1 MSKHFF
7 SRLSR
12 LAVPAAIISLSFL
25 VPLLAWAQQ
34 VTLSWDPNTEA
45 DLAGYKVH
53 YGTVSGS
60 YTNSI
65 DVHQV
70 TAYSVVGLNVGQT
83 YYFSASAYNASGASS
98 GYSNEVTYAIPAAN
112 GAPTA
117 PAVPNG
123 PAAAMVGSSA
133 AFTTSA
139 SDPNGDTIEYLY
151 DWGNGASSGWGAA
164 ARSYA
169 WTAPGAYVVKV
180 QARDSKSAVS
190 AWSGGKAVTVSQNQ
204 APTASAGASQT
215 VNAGTAVVLT
225 GAASDPEGGIAG
237 YLWRQTGGTTV
248 TLSNAQTRQA
258 SFTAPAIATGTAVL
272 TFELKA
278 IDAGGLSATSNC
290 SVTVLSADIDGDG
303 VANAQDAFA
312 TNAAEWRDSDGDGI
326 GDNADPDDNNNG
338 IADADENP
346 NAPAA
351 PVLISPVAEV
361 VVDPMTVL
369 KAGAFRSPVAGVTH
383 VRSRWQI
390 YREDD
395 DACVLDVTSKYAK
408 TSLNVPKFVLDE
420 ATQYFWRVQYIDSK
434 SLASPWSEYGYFATE
449 NTGRDA
455 NLNGVP
461 DAQEVGSTVD
471 LDKDGVKDVVQPKM
485 KAVKVAGTSAMI
497 GVSIK
502 GAANA
507 IKIESIE
514 SENTTLSGA
523 YGAGKPKRMPFG
535 LVNFKIA
542 VAHPGDTVA
551 VKLYFSE
558 PAPFLSKWYK
568 YDGVAGAWYDFS
580 NYAKF
585 SYDRRSLTLTLRDGG
600 PGDADGIA
608 NGVIVDPAGIGVGG
622 MKKAV
627 EKRRLKP

>member
-1 MSKHFF
+1 MTMSKHFF

-12 LAVPAAIISLSFL
+12 IAVPAAIISLSFL
-25 VPLLAWAQQ
+25 MPLLAWAQQ
-34 VTLSWDPNTEA
+34 VTLSWDPNAEA

-60 YTNSI
+60 YTSSI
-65 DVHQV
+65 DVHKV
-70 TAYSVVGLNVGQT
+70 TTYSVAGLNVGQT

-123 PAAAMVGSSA
+123 PAAAMVGA
-133 AFTTSA
+133 TATFTTSA
-139 SDPNGDTIEYLY
+139 TDPNGDTIEFCYN
-151 DWGNGASSGWGAA
+151 WGNGVTAWGAA
-164 ARSYA
+164 TQSYA
-169 WTAPGAYVVKV
+169 WPTAGTYIVTVL
-180 QARDSKSAVS
+180 ARDSKGAAS

-204 APTASAGASQT
+204 VPAASAGAGQT
-215 VNAGTAVVLT
+215 VNAGSAVVLT
-225 GAASDPEGGIAG
+225 GSASDPEGAIAG

-248 TLSNAQTRQA
+248 TLNNAQTAQA
-258 SFTAPAIATGTAVL
+258 SFTAPAIATGTTVL
-272 TFELKA
+272 TFEFKA
-278 IDAGGLSATSNC
+278 TDAGGLSAISTN
-290 SVTVLSADIDGDG
+290 SVTVLSPDIDGDG
-303 VANAQDAFA
+303 VANTQDAFA

-338 IADADENP
+338 ILDADENP
-346 NAPAA
+346 NAPGV
-351 PVLISPVAEV
+351 PVLISPVAEA
-361 VVDPMTVL
+361 VVDPVATL

-383 VRSRWQI
+383 AKSRWQI
-390 YREDD
+390 FREDD
-395 DACVLDVTSKYAK
+395 DACVFDVTSKYAK

-455 NLNGVP
+455 NLNGIP
-461 DAQEVGSTVD
+461 DAQQVGATVD
-471 LDKDGVKDVVQPKM
+471 LDKDGVKDVAQTGM
-485 KAVKVAGTSAMI
+485 KAVKVEGTPAMI

-535 LVNFKIA
+535 LINFKIA

-551 VKLYFSE
+551 VKIYFSE
-558 PAPFLSKWYK
+558 PAPLFSKWYK
-568 YDGVAGAWYDFS
+568 YDGVSGAWYDFS
-580 NYAKF
+580 SYAKF

-622 MKKAV
+622 KKKAA
-627 EKRRLKP
+627 KAPRR

>member
-1 MSKHFF
+1 M
-7 SRLSR
+7 
-12 LAVPAAIISLSFL
+12 SFL
-25 VPLLAWAQQ
+25 IPLLAWAQQ

-65 DVHQV
+65 DVHKV
-70 TAYSVVGLNVGQT
+70 TTYSVAGLNVGQT

-139 SDPNGDTIEYLY
+139 TDPNGDTIDYLY
-151 DWGNGASSGWGAA
+151 DWGNGANSGWGVA

-169 WTAPGAYVVKV
+169 WPVPGSYVVKV
-180 QARDSKSAVS
+180 QARDSKGAAS

-215 VNAGTAVVLT
+215 VNAGAAVVLA
-225 GAASDPEGGIAG
+225 GAASDPEGAIAG

-303 VANAQDAFA
+303 VANTQDAFA

-338 IADADENP
+338 IADGDENP

-361 VVDPMTVL
+361 VVDPMATL

-383 VRSRWQI
+383 VRSRWQV

-395 DACVLDVTSKYAK
+395 DACVFDVTSKYAK
-408 TSLNVPKFVLDE
+408 TGLNVPKFVLDE

-434 SLASPWSEYGYFATE
+434 SLASPWSEYGYFSTE

-502 GAANA
+502 GAATA
-507 IKIESIE
+507 IKIESVE

-523 YGAGKPKRMPFG
+523 YGAGKPRRMPFG

-622 MKKAV
+622 MKKAA
-627 EKRRLKP
+627 KAPQR

>member
-1 MSKHFF
+1 MSECLLSRF
-7 SRLSR
+7 SRI
-12 LAVPAAIISLSFL
+12 AIPATAIILSFL
-25 VPLLAWAQQ
+25 MPLLAWAQQ

-45 DLAGYKVH
+45 DLAGYTVH
-53 YGTVSGS
+53 YGTVSRS
-60 YTNSI
+60 YTASV
-65 DVHQV
+65 DVHNA
-70 TAYSVVGLNVGQT
+70 TTCTLAGLSAGQT

-112 GAPTA
+112 GAPTT

-123 PAAAMVGSSA
+123 PAAAMVGATA

-139 SDPNGDTIEYLY
+139 NDPNGDAVEYFY
-151 DWGNGASSGWGAA
+151 DWGNGANSGWGAP

-169 WTAPGAYVVKV
+169 WPAPGSYVVKV
-180 QARDSKSAVS
+180 QARDSKSALS
-190 AWSGGKAVTVSQNQ
+190 AWSGGKAVAVSQNQ
-204 APTASAGASQT
+204 PPAASAGASQT
-215 VNAGTAVVLT
+215 VNAGAAVVLT
-225 GAASDPEGGIAG
+225 GTASDPEGAIAG
-237 YLWRQTGGTTV
+237 HLWRQTGGTTV
-248 TLSNAQTRQA
+248 TLGNAQTAQA

-272 TFELKA
+272 TFEFKA
-278 IDAGGLSATSNC
+278 TDTGGLSASGTC
-290 SVTVLSADIDGDG
+290 SVTVVAPDIDGDG

-312 TNAAEWRDSDGDGI
+312 ANPAEWRDSDGDGI

-338 IADADENP
+338 IADGDENP

-351 PVLISPVAEV
+351 PVLVSPVAEA
-361 VVDPMTVL
+361 VVDPVTAL

-390 YREDD
+390 FREDD
-395 DACVLDVTSKYAK
+395 DACVFDVTSKYAK

-434 SLASPWSEYGYFATE
+434 SLASPWSEYGYFSTE

-461 DAQEVGSTVD
+461 DLQEVAATVD
-471 LDKDGVKDVVQPKM
+471 LDKDGVKDVVQAGM
-485 KAVKVAGTSAMI
+485 KAVKVAGSSAMI

-507 IKIESIE
+507 IKVESIE
-514 SENTTLSGA
+514 SENTTLAGA
-523 YGAGKPKRMPFG
+523 YGAGKPRRMPFG

-551 VKLYFSE
+551 VKLHFSE
-558 PAPFLSKWYK
+558 PAPLFSRWYK

-580 NYAKF
+580 SYAKF

-622 MKKAV
+622 MKKAA
-627 EKRRLKP
+627 KAPRR